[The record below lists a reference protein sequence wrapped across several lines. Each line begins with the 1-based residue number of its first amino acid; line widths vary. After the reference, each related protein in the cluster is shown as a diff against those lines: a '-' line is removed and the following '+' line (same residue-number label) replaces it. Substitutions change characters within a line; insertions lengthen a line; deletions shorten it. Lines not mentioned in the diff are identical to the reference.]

1 MSSESSDDFQVEEQI
16 LEPTILPQQI
26 PSNNDDLIDKN

>member
-16 LEPTILPQQI
+16 LEPPILSQQI
-26 PSNNDDLIDKN
+26 PSNPEDLIDTN